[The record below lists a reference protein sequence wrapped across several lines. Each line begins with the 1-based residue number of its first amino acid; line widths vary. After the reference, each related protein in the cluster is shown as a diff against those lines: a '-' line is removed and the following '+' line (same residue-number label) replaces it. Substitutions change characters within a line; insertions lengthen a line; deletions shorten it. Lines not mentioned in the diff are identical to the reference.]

1 MASTTEL
8 CKVMAAA
15 LGIEREVVLD
25 HARHFQQASGM
36 FPTDDTARAE
46 PEHAASLLI
55 ALMSGLP
62 PSKASDAILL
72 YGGLPLESARRGAA
86 R

>member
-1 MASTTEL
+1 MTSKNDL
-8 CKVMAAA
+8 CKVMADA
-15 LGIEREVVLD
+15 LGIEREAVLD
-25 HARHFQQASGM
+25 HAKCLQEAGGM

-46 PEHAASLLI
+46 SEHAASLLI